1 MTDGIYSIWETNSLA
16 SQVVYTRNMT
26 ENKSDDRDD
35 EQVEELLESEAED
48 DRDSEELKA
57 CGE

>member
-1 MTDGIYSIWETNSLA
+1 MEFIPFGETNSLA